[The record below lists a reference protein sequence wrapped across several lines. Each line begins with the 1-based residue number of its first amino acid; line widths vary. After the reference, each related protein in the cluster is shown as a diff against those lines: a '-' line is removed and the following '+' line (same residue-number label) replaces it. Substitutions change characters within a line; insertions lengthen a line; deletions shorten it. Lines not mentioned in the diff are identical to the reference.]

1 MTPFSVEA
9 DVPDGVLVEGPN
21 TLRLD
26 SDGQNSSAVYLDRF
40 SLDYPHALAAEAGV
54 LEGKTLADGAVQ
66 ASGFSPGSVLLDL
79 SGRRTRWLG
88 RTRGTGSLAFAAE
101 AGHDY
106 LAVSPAAILRPEIRP
121 VTPSSLQD
129 AANQADWILIAPEAL
144 LPAAEPLV
152 LHRQAQGL
160 AARAVSLERVYD
172 DFGFGEA
179 SPDAVRDFLAYA
191 YHHWT
196 SPAPRYV
203 LLLGDA
209 SYDPKGFFS
218 GTSRKDLLP
227 SPLTKS
233 SFLWTASDPLYAS
246 TNGDDL
252 LPDLALGR
260 LTAGSL
266 AEAQAAV
273 EKILAFENA
282 GRTLSGKAVLVADNP
297 DLAGDFEA
305 NANDI
310 ASLLTSRPV
319 EKIFLTQYG
328 PSTKAAVLGAFDSG
342 PSLVSYVGHGSQA
355 LWANVSENI
364 FRSPDV
370 DLLQPQPLQPLVL
383 TMTCSNGYFISP
395 WDNAIAERLTLAPN
409 RGAIAAFSPS
419 GLSLDEAAHLYH
431 RAIVQ
436 ELEQGNHQRL
446 GDLLL
451 AAQAQYLQTGAFP
464 ELLTLYHLFGDP
476 ALRVR

>member
-1 MTPFSVEA
+1 MLDTSTMRLSRLGASVPFHVEPRSDRFVPGSTLFFLAEGADAAYAKDAVYELAVAPGGVRMAVGVSSRGRSALPTEPVTSLVSSRRFEKNADYLPGLLEARDPWIWSGFLGGSGVDYPFTLASLAPGAAKLKVDLQGGSDTTDPQDHHVRVSIGGTEVAQAHWDGMTPFSVEA

-121 VTPSSLQD
+121 VTPSSLLD

-160 AARAVSLERVYD
+160 SALAVSLERVYD

-179 SPDAVRDFLAYA
+179 SPDAVREFLAYA

-196 SPAPRYV
+196 
-203 LLLGDA
+203 L
-209 SYDPKGFFS
+209 
-218 GTSRKDLLP
+218 
-227 SPLTKS
+227 
-233 SFLWTASDPLYAS
+233 
-246 TNGDDL
+246 
-252 LPDLALGR
+252 
-260 LTAGSL
+260 
-266 AEAQAAV
+266 
-273 EKILAFENA
+273 
-282 GRTLSGKAVLVADNP
+282 
-297 DLAGDFEA
+297 
-305 NANDI
+305 
-310 ASLLTSRPV
+310 SRP
-319 EKIFLTQYG
+319 
-328 PSTKAAVLGAFDSG
+328 
-342 PSLVSYVGHGSQA
+342 SL
-355 LWANVSENI
+355 
-364 FRSPDV
+364 RP
-370 DLLQPQPLQPLVL
+370 PP
-383 TMTCSNGYFISP
+383 
-395 WDNAIAERLTLAPN
+395 R
-409 RGAIAAFSPS
+409 
-419 GLSLDEAAHLYH
+419 
-431 RAIVQ
+431 
-436 ELEQGNHQRL
+436 
-446 GDLLL
+446 
-451 AAQAQYLQTGAFP
+451 
-464 ELLTLYHLFGDP
+464 
-476 ALRVR
+476 